1 VQVVVGLPVQVGIVG
16 ESDRHTRFGVLLD
29 HDRED
34 ERSGRTCPHER
45 DARSLRRVHKRAG
58 RDGPVRRQ
66 RGRRELGI
74 YAREVCF
81 LAVIARRGIDPAGDV
96 PDRPPRPVDDISR
109 VDHVFCGRIEAG
121 NRPRG
126 RTWLEADRLSLLSV
140 KSPCPLLKLPEL
152 PVEQSVAPLVPRDLA
167 LNDRL
172 LAGELAS
179 WRAGGAASPSGQARS
194 RRR

>member
-1 VQVVVGLPVQVGIVG
+1 
-16 ESDRHTRFGVLLD
+16 
-29 HDRED
+29 
-34 ERSGRTCPHER
+34 
-45 DARSLRRVHKRAG
+45 
-58 RDGPVRRQ
+58 
-66 RGRRELGI
+66 
-74 YAREVCF
+74 VCF

-152 PVEQSVAPLVPRDLA
+152 PVEQLVAPLVPRDRA
-167 LNDRL
+167 HDDRL
-172 LAGELAS
+172 LAGELAALQVHLDKRDHDADDDDGETHPGS
-179 WRAGGAASPSGQARS
+179 CVRPCARS
-194 RRR
+194 PGRVPGEADRAAEH